1 MPIDPKDIRIG
12 EMTAEDF
19 IMLVKSSSDDEIRAT
34 FRAVGTA
41 SALDRIF
48 GMMSDYFRPER
59 AEGVNASVQWRI
71 SDGAEEHPY
80 VIRFADGTCEAH
92 RGTVDEPRTSVATD
106 VARFARI
113 VSGQANPVKLLMTR
127 KLKASGDVVFA
138 RKLDGFF
145 DIPTG

>member
-1 MPIDPKDIRIG
+1 MAIDPQDININ
-12 EMTAEDF
+12 EMTPEEF
-19 IMLVKSSSDDEIRAT
+19 VGVVKSSTDDEIRAT
-34 FRAVGTA
+34 FRDVGTA

-59 AEGVNASVQWRI
+59 AEGVNATVQWRI
-71 SDGAEEHPY
+71 SDGAEDHPY
-80 VIRFADGTCEAH
+80 VITFVDGTCEAR
-92 RGTVDEPRTSVATD
+92 RGTVDKPRTSVETD

-127 KLKASGDVVFA
+127 KLKSSGDVMFA
-138 RKLDGFF
+138 RKIDGFF